1 MLNRLRKWFT
11 FKRIS
16 PMAEQHI
23 HLHIEGLGEVVRLLT
38 RISCQLETMETKM
51 ATIDDLNTATDAMT
65 GVMTSNDTRVAA
77 LATAVS
83 DAAAAN
89 ATADAAMQAEI
100 KRLNDLL
107 AAGNTNPVALQ
118 NVVDKLTAMSA
129 EGVAQGAAIDDA
141 TTALAAAFPPP
152 TP

>member
-1 MLNRLRKWFT
+1 MFDRFREWLAT
-11 FKRIS
+11 KRINL
-16 PMAEQHI
+16 MAEHHF
-23 HLHIEGLGEVVRLLT
+23 HLHIEGLGDVVRLLT

-65 GVMTSNDTRVAA
+65 GVMTSNDARVAA

-100 KRLNDLL
+100 KRLSDLL
-107 AAGNTNPVALQ
+107 AAGGDPAALQ
-118 NVVDKLTAMSA
+118 VVVDKLTAMSA
-129 EGVAQGAAIDDA
+129 EGVTQGQAIDDA
-141 TTALAAAFPPP
+141 TTALAAAFPNPAP
-152 TP
+152 

>member
-1 MLNRLRKWFT
+1 MFDRFREWLAT
-11 FKRIS
+11 KRIN
-16 PMAEQHI
+16 PMAEHHF
-23 HLHIEGLGEVVRLLT
+23 HLHIEGLGDVVRLLT

-65 GVMTSNDTRVAA
+65 GVMTSNDARVAA

-100 KRLNDLL
+100 KRLSDLL
-107 AAGNTNPVALQ
+107 AAGGDPAALQ
-118 NVVDKLTAMSA
+118 VVVDKLTAMSA
-129 EGVAQGAAIDDA
+129 EGVTQGQAIDDA
-141 TTALAAAFPPP
+141 TTALAAAFPNPAP
-152 TP
+152 

>member
-1 MLNRLRKWFT
+1 
-11 FKRIS
+11 
-16 PMAEQHI
+16 MAEHHF
-23 HLHIEGLGEVVRLLT
+23 HLHIEGLGDVVRLLT

-65 GVMTSNDTRVAA
+65 GVMTSNDARVAA

-100 KRLNDLL
+100 KRLSDLL
-107 AAGNTNPVALQ
+107 AAGGDPAALQ
-118 NVVDKLTAMSA
+118 VVVDKLTAMSA
-129 EGVAQGAAIDDA
+129 EGVTQGQAIDDA
-141 TTALAAAFPPP
+141 TTALAAAFPNPAP
-152 TP
+152 